1 MRKFPNFLI
10 FLELTFH
17 ISLISSVERPMKIN
31 KCEIK
36 EKIFCKFADMFE
48 RGWKGIRATNLFHLP
63 RTSPDSSREI
73 NRQEHLST
81 CSNVL
86 P

>member
-1 MRKFPNFLI
+1 
-10 FLELTFH
+10 
-17 ISLISSVERPMKIN
+17 MKIN

-36 EKIFCKFADMFE
+36 EKIFYKFADTE